1 MAHVWY
7 HCGTISMTGVP
18 LQDIPITI
26 HDGTRANF
34 AVVVKRRP
42 GQSDR
47 EWQKDKRDFDRFTE
61 KFYERF
67 KGYGEEAKY
76 HQPSYT
82 HPEPPE

>member
-7 HCGTISMTGVP
+7 HCGTISNKGEP
-18 LQDIPITI
+18 LTDIPITI

-47 EWQKDKRDFDRFTE
+47 EWAKDKKDFDKFTT

-67 KGYGEEAKY
+67 LGRGEEALY
-76 HQPSYT
+76 HEPSYT
-82 HPEPPE
+82 HPEP

>member
-7 HCGTISMTGVP
+7 HCGTISQIGVP

-42 GQSDR
+42 GQSDKSW
-47 EWQKDKRDFDRFTE
+47 EKDKKDFDRFTA

-67 KGYGEEAKY
+67 KAYGEEAKY
-76 HQPSYT
+76 HEPSYV
-82 HPEPPE
+82 HPEPHE